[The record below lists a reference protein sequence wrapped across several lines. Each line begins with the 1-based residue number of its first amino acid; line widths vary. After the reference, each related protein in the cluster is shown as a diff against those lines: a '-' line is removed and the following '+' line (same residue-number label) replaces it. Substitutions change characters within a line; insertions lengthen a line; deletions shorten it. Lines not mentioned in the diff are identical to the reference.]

1 MDMNLKNYHENNGSS
16 KKPSKLR
23 VRLQDI
29 MDAMEMQFDEVSSY
43 LNIKTGKTVTVS
55 DEELRAMEEDE
66 YEENFGP
73 EGMEQVRAVSEGHGD
88 YISLPDRFEINEYD
102 VIREFALDNPD
113 KKIAEILLVSIQ
125 GSGAFRRFKDML
137 YIHGIEQE
145 WYGYRNREY
154 EKIAIKWCE
163 RHGIEYER

>member
-29 MDAMEMQFDEVSSY
+29 MDAMEMQFDEVR
-43 LNIKTGKTVTVS
+43 
-55 DEELRAMEEDE
+55 DMEEDE

>member
-1 MDMNLKNYHENNGSS
+1 MNTNANHENNGPAKRSIRS
-16 KKPSKLR
+16 R
-23 VRLQDI
+23 VRIQDI
-29 MDAMEMQFDEVSSY
+29 VDAMEMQWDEVSSY

-73 EGMEQVRAVSEGHGD
+73 EGMEEVRAVSEGHGD
-88 YISLPDRFEINEYD
+88 YISLPDRFEINEYNMM
-102 VIREFALDNPD
+102 REFASDYPD
-113 KKIAEILLVSIQ
+113 KKIEDSLLVSIR

-145 WYGYRNREY
+145 WFDFRHKEY
-154 EKIAIKWCE
+154 EKIAIEWCDY
-163 RHGIEYER
+163 HGIEYER